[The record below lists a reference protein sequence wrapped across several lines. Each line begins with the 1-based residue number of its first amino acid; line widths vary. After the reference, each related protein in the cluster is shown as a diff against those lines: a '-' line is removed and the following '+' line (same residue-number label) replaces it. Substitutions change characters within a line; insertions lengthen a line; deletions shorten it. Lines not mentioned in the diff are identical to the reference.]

1 MIKRVKVKDI
11 VIEKRI
17 REAYGE
23 LKSLADSI
31 DKFGVIHN
39 PVVTPEGD
47 KFKLIAGGRRM
58 TAIKTILEWDDVLV
72 DVRKEVGPLLLKE
85 LELEENLQR
94 KQLTWEEE
102 VKAKEQI
109 HALRVVQ
116 DPNWRLE
123 DTAELLGESVG
134 TVNMDIQLAK
144 ALGDNPDLI
153 KNKNKT
159 DAFKQMKKERENA
172 LRRELSSRLEF
183 EIDETILMCGDMLE
197 IAPQM
202 EEGCIDLLI
211 IDPPWGSEQEETES
225 IDVEYDD
232 SLENMMLIIEQAYRE
247 CFRTLK
253 AGGHMYAFF
262 GIQFYEWHM
271 EKLTEAGFEVDELP
285 GIWDKGSPGGMVSPY
300 RESNEYEPYLHCW
313 KGNPLPLRKKVG
325 NCQNVGRAT
334 KRIHSAEKPVELYEH
349 FIRNASE
356 PGDFVVDFFAGSG
369 NVLKAAL
376 KLKRETWGCE
386 KDPVN
391 HQKAA
396 ESLKEFMTEL
406 EVSGS

>member
-123 DTAELLGESVG
+123 DTA
-134 TVNMDIQLAK
+134 
-144 ALGDNPDLI
+144 
-153 KNKNKT
+153 
-159 DAFKQMKKERENA
+159 
-172 LRRELSSRLEF
+172 
-183 EIDETILMCGDMLE
+183 
-197 IAPQM
+197 
-202 EEGCIDLLI
+202 
-211 IDPPWGSEQEETES
+211 
-225 IDVEYDD
+225 
-232 SLENMMLIIEQAYRE
+232 
-247 CFRTLK
+247 
-253 AGGHMYAFF
+253 
-262 GIQFYEWHM
+262 
-271 EKLTEAGFEVDELP
+271 
-285 GIWDKGSPGGMVSPY
+285 
-300 RESNEYEPYLHCW
+300 
-313 KGNPLPLRKKVG
+313 
-325 NCQNVGRAT
+325 
-334 KRIHSAEKPVELYEH
+334 
-349 FIRNASE
+349 
-356 PGDFVVDFFAGSG
+356 
-369 NVLKAAL
+369 
-376 KLKRETWGCE
+376 
-386 KDPVN
+386 
-391 HQKAA
+391 
-396 ESLKEFMTEL
+396 
-406 EVSGS
+406 